1 MTTGKGLIRMRV
13 TPGVFFAA
21 GLLAMPAAA
30 AAQTGFSNA
39 GLPKLAQVRALPLT
53 AGLADPARR
62 GFLHS
67 FRLSADLGMAL
78 TEKRRQPTR
87 LKQNSF
93 GTQLGLSFGIGS
105 MGFASVSGN
114 FSRETIKSTILAF
127 PLSLD
132 SKAEAGGAD
141 LVLGLTPLPFLRV
154 GVLGGF
160 GVGNSMYQ
168 FVGVASAPV
177 GADSSSYRF
186 GAFAGASYPVGPV
199 MLSLDATLIT
209 IRSRQ
214 AYDPTNIPP
223 VAHFGSTL
231 ALIHL
236 SAQYS
241 ITPRLRLSGG
251 IVLNQVL
258 AEKVAPAER
267 GLDRSWFTLQTGL
280 AYQINRNWE
289 VSIKGMTWLSNQR
302 MHYSRATIG
311 AAYTF

>member
-1 MTTGKGLIRMRV
+1 MRV
-13 TPGVFFAA
+13 TPGFIIAA
-21 GLLAMPAAA
+21 GLLAMPSAAL
-30 AAQTGFSNA
+30 AQANFSNA
-39 GLPKLAQVRALPLT
+39 RLPKLAQVRTLPLP
-53 AGLADPARR
+53 AEFVDPARR

-67 FRLSADLGMAL
+67 FRLSVDLGMAI

-87 LKQNSF
+87 LKQNSY
-93 GTQLGLSFGIGS
+93 GTQLGLSFGISS
-105 MGFASVSGN
+105 MGFASVTGN
-114 FSRETIKSTILAF
+114 VSRETIKSTILAF

-141 LVLGLTPLPFLRV
+141 LVLGITPLPFLRV
-154 GVLGGF
+154 GILGGF
-160 GVGNSMYQ
+160 GIGNSTYQ
-168 FVGVASAPV
+168 FVGVAGTPV
-177 GADSSSYRF
+177 GADSTSYRF

-199 MLSLDATLIT
+199 MLSLDATLLT
-209 IRSRQ
+209 TRSRQ

-223 VAHFGSTL
+223 VAHFGSTIGML
-231 ALIHL
+231 HL
-236 SAQYS
+236 SALYS

-251 IVLNQVL
+251 IILNQVL

-267 GLDRSWFTLQTGL
+267 GLDPSWFTLQAGL

-302 MHYSRATIG
+302 MNYSRATIG

>member
-1 MTTGKGLIRMRV
+1 MRV